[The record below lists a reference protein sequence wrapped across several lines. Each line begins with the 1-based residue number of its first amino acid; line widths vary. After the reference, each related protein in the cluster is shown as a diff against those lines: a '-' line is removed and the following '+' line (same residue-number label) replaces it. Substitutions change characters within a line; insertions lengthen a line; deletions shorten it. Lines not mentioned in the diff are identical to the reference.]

1 MLARKRISKV
11 LIVSVLVVI
20 SGCQKPPTPKP
31 VLDAPTSRTPTA
43 TEVFSLR
50 SKCAE
55 LGERINSENDFTA
68 LAIPSVTAPLLKQE
82 HASHYNPET
91 NRCYV
96 ELHVGANFGVLLLLS
111 KGNAKART
119 MNAAF
124 LDHYDLDFT
133 ERHLYDGQTGEELA
147 FVQKGLKGAKATG
160 IIKGRFTESGN
171 WADAFNEI
179 DDLMADDRKR

>member
-1 MLARKRISKV
+1 MNMALTAC
-11 LIVSVLVVI
+11 VLVV
-20 SGCQKPPTPKP
+20 SFGCQKPPTPKAVGDEP
-31 VLDAPTSRTPTA
+31 AFRKPTA
-43 TEVFSLR
+43 TEVFNLR

-68 LAIPSVTAPLLKQE
+68 VAIPSVTVPLLKQE

-96 ELHVGANFGVLLLLS
+96 ELHVGANFDVLLLLS
-111 KGNAKART
+111 KANAKART

-171 WADAFNEI
+171 WADAANEI
-179 DDLMADDRKR
+179 DDRMADDRKR